1 MKNSLRIEEF
11 LMFLSSIYLFNLLD
25 YEWWLFLALFLAPD
39 LSMLGYIISP
49 KIGAYA
55 YNLFHHKGVALAI
68 YLLGIYTGVNELQLV
83 GLILFGHS
91 SFDRIMGYGLKY
103 EDSFNHTHLGLIGK
117 AKK

>member
-11 LMFLSSIYLFNLLD
+11 LMFILSIYLFNFLD
-25 YEWWLFLALFLAPD
+25 YEWWLFLTLFLAPD
-39 LSMLGYIISP
+39 LSMVGYIISP

-55 YNLFHHKGVALAI
+55 YNLFHHKGLALAI
-68 YLLGIYTGVNELQLV
+68 YLLGIYLGESELQLV

-91 SFDRIMGYGLKY
+91 SFDRVFGYGLKHK
-103 EDSFNHTHLGLIGK
+103 DSFNHTHLGLIGK